1 MDSSVVNSH
10 QTQNA
15 DTRPA
20 PAAFYFN
27 SSAHLLRIGREQATN
42 LGELL
47 EALRVCP
54 DESIFQHTFRTLQE
68 HHFIR
73 EGFSNDF
80 AHWAYSQCNEPGLA
94 ERLAS
99 LDVRRFTS
107 LSSLRDRIVEIVED
121 YLKDN
126 PASRDRKAVEPFYF
140 CASEAVVIPTS
151 LVAHDLSQFIEG
163 LKQASIHSIYHH
175 FIEARLRL
183 KLISNDFSLWIDR
196 ELGFKNAAM
205 RLNGIDIYTSTL
217 DGVRN
222 QIIRI
227 LQNANN

>member
-1 MDSSVVNSH
+1 MISQSSSAS
-10 QTQNA
+10 QPQGI

-20 PAAFYFN
+20 SAAFYFN
-27 SSAHLLRIGREQATN
+27 SSAHLLRIGREQASN

-47 EALRVCP
+47 QALRTCP
-54 DESIFQHTFRTLQE
+54 EESIFQHTFRTLQE

-126 PASRDRKAVEPFYF
+126 QGARDRKALEPFYF
-140 CASEAVVIPTS
+140 CASEAVVIPTPF
-151 LVAHDLSQFIEG
+151 VAHNLSEFIDAMR
-163 LKQASIHSIYHH
+163 QISIHAIYHH

-183 KLISNDFSLWIDR
+183 KLISNDFSLWLDR
-196 ELGFKNAAM
+196 ELGLKNTAI

-222 QIIRI
+222 HMIRI
-227 LQNANN
+227 LQSANN